1 MQKPPFLKKGETVTI
16 VSPCGKIQPEV
27 IANAITWLNSWELE
41 VTLGKNCLNNWHN
54 FAGTD
59 EERLADLQNALNDPE
74 IKAIFCS
81 RGGYGMIRLID
92 SLYFDEFI
100 KHPKWIIGFSDV
112 TFLHSCLNNMLGF
125 ASIHGPMP
133 VKFPEFQKKDASMEY
148 LKNALFGEKISYTF
162 PSNKLNVQGKA
173 QGRLIGGN
181 LSALTHLNGS
191 RSDFD
196 PAEKI
201 LFLEDIDEYYY
212 QIDRMLWA
220 LERSHDLSQLSGLI
234 VGQFTSMKDNDIPF
248 GSILQQI
255 ILQHFEKYGI
265 PVCFDFMGGHEE
277 ANYSLMMGSL
287 TGMDVGGDKAGV
299 EFFT

>member
-1 MQKPPFLKKGETVTI
+1 MQKPPFLKTGDLVAI

-27 IANAITWLNSWELE
+27 IANAITWLNSWGLE
-41 VTLGKNCLNNWHN
+41 VRLGKNSLNNWHN

-59 EERLADLQNALNDPE
+59 EERLHDLQTALDDPE
-74 IKAIFCS
+74 LKAIFCS

-100 KHPKWIIGFSDV
+100 KQPKWIIGFSDV
-112 TFLHSCLNNMLGF
+112 SFLHACLNNMLGF

-133 VKFPEFQKKDASMEY
+133 VKFPDISKQDASMEH
-148 LKNALFGEKISYTF
+148 LKNALFGKKISYLL
-162 PSNKLNVQGKA
+162 PSNKHNIQGKA
-173 QGRLIGGN
+173 EGRLIGGN

-234 VGQFTSMKDNDIPF
+234 VGQFTSLKDNDIPF
-248 GSILQQI
+248 GFSLQEI
-255 ILQHFEKYGI
+255 VLQHFEKYGI
-265 PVCFDFMGGHEE
+265 PVSFDFPGGHEGT
-277 ANYSLMMGSL
+277 NFPLVMGNL
-287 TGMDVGGDKAGV
+287 IGLDVGTEKTEIENMG
-299 EFFT
+299 